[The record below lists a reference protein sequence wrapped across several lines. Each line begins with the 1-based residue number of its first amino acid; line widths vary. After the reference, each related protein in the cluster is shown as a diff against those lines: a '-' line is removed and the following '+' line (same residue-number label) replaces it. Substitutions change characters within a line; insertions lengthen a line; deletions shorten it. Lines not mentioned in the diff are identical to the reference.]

1 MDPAYQCVK
10 RDSRNRPSCPVLL
23 FCYFHAKFIDEI
35 GIRVYNI
42 SLYFVFKKHYIF
54 NSIKIIKNTKI
65 LGINTRNTENINP
78 NQDKVITG
86 QRTGD
91 H

>member
-1 MDPAYQCVK
+1 MDPVYQCVK

-42 SLYFVFKKHYIF
+42 SLYFVFKKQFIF
-54 NSIKIIKNTKI
+54 K
-65 LGINTRNTENINP
+65 
-78 NQDKVITG
+78 
-86 QRTGD
+86 
-91 H
+91 